1 VKAKQPETIVFDADV
16 PLAED
21 SDQEAPQ
28 WDGHEQSVGP
38 TQVSAANT
46 EALNALVAQLETEQA
61 EKKRLSE

>member
-1 VKAKQPETIVFDADV
+1 V

-21 SDQEAPQ
+21 SGQEDQEAKETTQ
-28 WDGHEQSVGP
+28 FEGAERSLGP
-38 TQVSAANT
+38 TQVSNANT

>member
-1 VKAKQPETIVFDADV
+1 MKAKQPETIVFDADV
-16 PLAED
+16 PLADD

-28 WDGHEQSVGP
+28 WDGQQSVGP